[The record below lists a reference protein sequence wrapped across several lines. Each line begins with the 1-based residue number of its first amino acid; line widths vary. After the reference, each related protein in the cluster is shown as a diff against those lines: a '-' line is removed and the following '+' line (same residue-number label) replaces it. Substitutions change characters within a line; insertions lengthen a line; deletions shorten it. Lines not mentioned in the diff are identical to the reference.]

1 MCVCVCARAR
11 YHVGRHVANLQVTN
25 TYEGKSRARSP
36 LSPFAALLTPY
47 HPSRSRSRH
56 TRAFSLSVHAVLIG
70 TDSALAFLP
79 PRPRAGHPHAHP
91 GQSHDRHPRVR
102 KLSRAPQTGRDGS
115 ARARHGME
123 RNAKKPEV
131 GRANITLGESFF
143 FSVCFTVRSGRD
155 LAACIVSICCLRTNR
170 KGAVQSSL
178 RRGTARLRTHRREQ
192 THIYECARA
201 CVRV

>member
-155 LAACIVSICCLRTNR
+155 LATCIVSICCLRTERVRSSPVCVEARHACERTDENR
-170 KGAVQSSL
+170 RIYTS
-178 RRGTARLRTHRREQ
+178 ARV
-192 THIYECARA
+192 RA
-201 CVRV
+201 CVCE

>member
-102 KLSRAPQTGRDGS
+102 ELSRRGPSCACK
-115 ARARHGME
+115 ARYGARHKEPQRGA
-123 RNAKKPEV
+123 RTP
-131 GRANITLGESFF
+131 RAENRFF

-155 LAACIVSICCLRTNR
+155 LAACIVSICCLRTNG

-192 THIYECARA
+192 THIYECACA
-201 CVRV
+201 CVHA